1 MTSCARCKAV
11 LPNLP
16 AYLDGCARVRCRKCG
31 RFGEPAPPVRKSQPV
46 LLTAYDHGEWT
57 RRHRLVT
64 PIPVSVENRGE
75 PIDQ

>member
-16 AYLDGCARVRCRKCG
+16 AYLDGCRSVRCRACG
-31 RFGEPAPPVRKSQPV
+31 RFAEPLAPVRKCQPG
-46 LLTAYDHGEWT
+46 LLTAYDPGEWT

-64 PIPVSVENRGE
+64 PIPVSVE
-75 PIDQ
+75 D